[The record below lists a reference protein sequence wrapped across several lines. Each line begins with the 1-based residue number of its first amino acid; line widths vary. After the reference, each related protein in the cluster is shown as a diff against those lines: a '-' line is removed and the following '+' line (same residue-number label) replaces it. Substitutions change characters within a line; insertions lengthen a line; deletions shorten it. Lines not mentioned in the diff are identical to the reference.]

1 MTGWAKINNVQYYFL
16 KSGEMAKGFVEIEG
30 KIYYFDDDDGHMAT
44 GWQDIDGK
52 KYYFSGSG
60 AVSQGTGWSFEKKY
74 YYSDEATGAALRACG
89 DRQVRAII
97 SMIAVKWSRAG

>member
-52 KYYFSGSG
+52 KYYFS
-60 AVSQGTGWSFEKKY
+60 E
-74 YYSDEATGAALRACG
+74 
-89 DRQVRAII
+89 I
-97 SMIAVKWSRAG
+97 SLANKTEMQYNQT

>member
-1 MTGWAKINNVQYYFL
+1 MDDHGFPDTGFDSDGGYYYDESGKRVTGWAKINNVQYYFL

-52 KYYFSGSG
+52 KVLF
-60 AVSQGTGWSFEKKY
+60 F
-74 YYSDEATGAALRACG
+74 
-89 DRQVRAII
+89 
-97 SMIAVKWSRAG
+97 

>member
-52 KYYFSGSG
+52 S
-60 AVSQGTGWSFEKKY
+60 
-74 YYSDEATGAALRACG
+74 
-89 DRQVRAII
+89 II
-97 SMIAVKWSRAG
+97 F